1 VPRVF
6 RKVLFQ
12 QQPCLE
18 FKLVHQLTHRWPN
31 VPIDGFSY
39 SSYPSFGKG

>member
-1 VPRVF
+1 VPR
-6 RKVLFQ
+6 VLFQ

-18 FKLVHQLTHRWPN
+18 FKLVYQLIHMM
-31 VPIDGFSY
+31 VPIDGLAY

>member
-6 RKVLFQ
+6 RKVLFRQ
-12 QQPCLE
+12 MPCLE
-18 FKLVHQLTHRWPN
+18 FKLVYQPIHMM
-31 VPIDGFSY
+31 VPIGGLAY

>member
-6 RKVLFQ
+6 RKVLSQ

-18 FKLVHQLTHRWPN
+18 FKLVYQLMHRWAN
-31 VPIDGFSY
+31 VPIDGLAY

>member
-1 VPRVF
+1 MPRVF

-12 QQPCLE
+12 QPPCLG
-18 FKLVHQLTHRWPN
+18 FKLVYQLM
-31 VPIDGFSY
+31 VPIDGLAY